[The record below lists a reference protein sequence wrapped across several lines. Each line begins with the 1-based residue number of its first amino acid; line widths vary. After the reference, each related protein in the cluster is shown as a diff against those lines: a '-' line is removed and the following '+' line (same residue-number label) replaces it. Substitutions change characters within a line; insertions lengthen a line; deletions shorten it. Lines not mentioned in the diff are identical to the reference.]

1 MRQPISRNPTQDVAP
16 MTAIRPNDRS
26 LLARTPVDPTL
37 SSCVPHSAIAAT
49 APGEGSSSDE
59 DAAPTGA
66 AILIEHYTLW
76 PPLHCGEEPAAPRFP
91 PRPLGDASRPIVA
104 ADSPNADG
112 VGTVMLPVFDPEEA
126 RARLLELGVDDD
138 LEEDLF
144 DGATLPAKIT
154 SLGAEESRRAKL
166 LSRLAQ
172 DSQNGCRA
180 ALVGDE
186 VRVAAIREVAQEAP
200 NFQSAL
206 LPVANALALSAR
218 TRRPASI
225 PPLLLLGPPGIGKT
239 HVAKRLAAAIGV
251 PYRLLSMNLSPAF
264 GQIGGLDLAWRGARP
279 GKVAQAL
286 IETGSASPLILF
298 DEIDKPMVG
307 TPRETPW
314 DALHSLFEPENAVA
328 FRDEYCDMAFDARH
342 LVSIATANDI
352 DALPVSLVDRLLVV
366 DVQPPTLEQRRLI
379 AATLYVR
386 QQAEAADVLAPELE
400 PDTLD
405 ALAALS
411 PRRIARTIAL
421 AIAHAVGHS
430 RDRLSADDVRAA
442 AALVRGRSGEP
453 GQRFGFV
460 PGP

>member
-1 MRQPISRNPTQDVAP
+1 M
-16 MTAIRPNDRS
+16 
-26 LLARTPVDPTL
+26 
-37 SSCVPHSAIAAT
+37 
-49 APGEGSSSDE
+49 
-59 DAAPTGA
+59 
-66 AILIEHYTLW
+66 
-76 PPLHCGEEPAAPRFP
+76 
-91 PRPLGDASRPIVA
+91 
-104 ADSPNADG
+104 
-112 VGTVMLPVFDPEEA
+112 MLQVFDPQEA
-126 RARLLELGVDDD
+126 RVRLRELGVDDD
-138 LEEDLF
+138 DDEAQLDSGGLL
-144 DGATLPAKIT
+144 GGIG

-166 LSRLAQ
+166 LWRLAQ
-172 DSQNGCRA
+172 DPQDGCRA
-180 ALVGDE
+180 ALIGDE
-186 VRVAAIREVAQEAP
+186 APVAAVLQLAHEAP
-200 NFQSAL
+200 NFQTAL

-251 PYRLLSMNLSPAF
+251 PHRLLSMNLSPAF
-264 GQIGGLDLAWRGARP
+264 GQIGGLDVAWRGARP

-286 IETGSASPLILF
+286 VETGCASPLILF
-298 DEIDKPMVG
+298 DEIDKPMIG

-328 FRDEYCDMAFDARH
+328 FRDEYCDIAFDARH
-342 LVSIATANDI
+342 LVSICTANDI
-352 DALPVSLVDRLLVV
+352 DAMPVSLVDRLLVI
-366 DVQPPTLEQRRLI
+366 DVKPPSLEQRRLI
-379 AATLYVR
+379 AMTLYAR
-386 QQAEAADVLAPELE
+386 QQAEATDVLAPELE
-400 PDTLD
+400 PDVLD